1 MIDRTTI
8 QTTSGNGGKGCISG
22 RREKFIPYGGPDG
35 GDGGDGGDIY
45 LEVNPNLSTLFE
57 FQHKKHFKAQN
68 GGDGA
73 GAKKHGKNG
82 GSIRI
87 EVPQG
92 TEIWVKED
100 GGVLRRLADL
110 TEAGQSLLVARGGHG
125 GRGNARFAT
134 STNQFPLLAEEGE
147 HGQEV
152 TIQLE
157 LKLLADVG
165 VVGMPNAGKSS
176 LLAAVSAARPKIA
189 DYPFTTLEPVL
200 GVVEHKGR
208 SFVMVDIPGLIEG
221 AHKGAGLGHEFLRH
235 VERTR
240 VLIHLVDASLEDPIT
255 SLRQVD
261 KEMVLFD
268 ERLAEKPQIIALNKM
283 DIPEARQREPEL
295 RQKLAEEGRPAFA
308 VSAATREG
316 IPVLL
321 DAVLELLATAHKG
334 QGSPK
339 TEPRRKAPGKREDE
353 LPVLRPKPERRG
365 IEVQRKGDVFVITS
379 PEVTRIAA
387 MVDEANWAARTQFYR
402 RLARTGVV
410 KQLEK
415 LGVKPGDRV
424 RAGKLEWEWE

>member
-1 MIDRTTI
+1 MIDRVVV
-8 QTTSGNGGKGCISG
+8 QVASGNGGKGCISG

-35 GDGGDGGDIY
+35 GDGGRGGDVY
-45 LEVNPNLSTLFE
+45 LEVNPNLSTLHE
-57 FQHKKHFKAQN
+57 FQYKKHFKAEN
-68 GGDGA
+68 GGDGS
-73 GAKKHGKNG
+73 GAQKHGKNG
-82 GSIRI
+82 VAIRVG
-87 EVPQG
+87 VPQG
-92 TEIWVKED
+92 TEIWVKEN
-100 GGVLRRLADL
+100 GEPLRRLADL
-110 TEAGQSLLVARGGHG
+110 TEVGQSLLVAKGGNG
-125 GRGNARFAT
+125 GRGNARFTT

-147 HGQEV
+147 SGQKL
-152 TIQLE
+152 TLQLE

-200 GVVEHKGR
+200 GVVEHKGH

-240 VLIHLVDASLEDPIT
+240 VLVHLVDASAEDPLA

-261 KEMVLFD
+261 REMGLFD
-268 ERLAEKPQIIALNKM
+268 TRLAEKPQVIALNKM
-283 DIPEARQREPEL
+283 DVPEARQREPEL
-295 RQKLAEEGRPAFA
+295 RQKLTGEGRRVLA
-308 VSAATREG
+308 VSAATQEG
-316 IPVLL
+316 ITLLL
-321 DAVLELLATAHKG
+321 DAVLELLAAARKG
-334 QGSPK
+334 GASPEVGPQRK
-339 TEPRRKAPGKREDE
+339 PRGKQEDA

-365 IEVQRKGDVFVITS
+365 IEVQRKGKVFVIIS
-379 PEVTRIAA
+379 PDITRVAA

-402 RLARTGVV
+402 RLVKTGVV

-415 LGVKPGDRV
+415 MGVKPGDRV